1 MGIMMKKKA
10 YITAIRLLTFM
21 LSLSGC
27 AQLEQAKNAI
37 DPTKDL
43 SVDYGWIVN
52 DSSPREEAV
61 GIVVTN
67 NGDKAATNVSVLITP
82 YDADGNVLSFSE
94 DDPGY
99 GSGSSLRTVIINTIM
114 PGEKAAV
121 LDDGFIDFN
130 NAPDHIGVT
139 ISSVQ
144 WKNPEKLPAG
154 SVDIEEFS
162 CEPWSD
168 VAYVKL
174 KNNTENIYDVED
186 KLMVNL
192 LNIVFISY
200 DAAGKIVGADM
211 ETVQYL
217 GAGEETTVEMYLDG
231 TLNGDGAETVEAYVF
246 RSDFDPNNDDI
257 YTDSEGNEYT
267 TEEVIQY
274 LEEKKNNS

>member
-1 MGIMMKKKA
+1 MPDRCGKLRRN
-10 YITAIRLLTFM
+10 TH
-21 LSLSGC
+21 
-27 AQLEQAKNAI
+27 KNAI

-52 DSSPREEAV
+52 GSSPREEAV

-67 NGDKAATNVSVLITP
+67 NGDKAATNVGVLITP

-99 GSGSSLRTVIINTIM
+99 GSGSSLRTVIINTIL

-121 LDDGFIDFN
+121 LDDGFIDFKD
-130 NAPDHIGVT
+130 APDHIGVT

-200 DAAGKIVGADM
+200 DADGKIVGADM

-217 GAGEETTVEMYLDG
+217 GAGEESTVEMHLDG

-246 RSDFDPNNDDI
+246 RDDFDPNNDDI